1 MEFETEAF
9 KGRAVI
15 WVQGLQTAPPDLFT
29 GHQRKTS
36 ITIQGRFKQS
46 AGLDDI
52 VTGQEFSRPAVNLP
66 AKWLVESVLIK
77 VKLHLSG
84 SIR

>member
-1 MEFETEAF
+1 MDFETDAF

-15 WVQGLQTAPPDLFT
+15 WVQGLRSAPPDLFT
-29 GHQRKTS
+29 GQHRKTS
-36 ITIQGRFKQS
+36 ITIQGRFKQP
-46 AGLDDI
+46 AGLDDV

-77 VKLHLSG
+77 VWSLTLWLEW
-84 SIR
+84 